1 MHANARIGSMMYVWC
16 MPSSIILQY
25 VRCKWSDDQFSGRLV
40 LDRDM
45 ILRFAGSMMGFMH
58 VWHSKPFK
66 ATLSILTP
74 QNYGY
79 FGSPPNTTAG
89 HTGSNKPWPIGPGP
103 IWSLWKMLFWGCQN
117 WDPKKKK
124 KRLAGIHSTSN
135 ASRPAERL
143 RSVLDS
149 GLGATRLATQRDLR
163 RLCSSAFMAD
173 EPKQNVVERHG
184 EFEKQ
189 EICHT
194 PWETTNGWNLRKALL
209 GRGKAFTNPP
219 IFQVPLLDVSNSRF
233 FLRIC

>member
-124 KRLAGIHSTSN
+124 NALQEFTVRPTPAGRQNGFVPFWTQ
-135 ASRPAERL
+135 
-143 RSVLDS
+143 DS
-149 GLGATRLATQRDLR
+149 EQRDWQ
-163 RLCSSAFMAD
+163 
-173 EPKQNVVERHG
+173 PKEIYEDFAAQHLWRMSQNRM
-184 EFEKQ
+184 
-189 EICHT
+189 
-194 PWETTNGWNLRKALL
+194 W
-209 GRGKAFTNPP
+209 
-219 IFQVPLLDVSNSRF
+219 
-233 FLRIC
+233 